1 MSRTTQAALAL
12 ALVIFPPLAS
22 AAAETGAVQLVVDS
36 ARYDVS
42 TSKVRLSIKA
52 RNGSSDPVSI
62 LKPVSTLVD
71 KHHAVPGV
79 TYVGIGERPY
89 KLNVVQTGKC
99 AAVAAQT
106 AGTPPQPALITKRH
120 MAFLAPGAEM
130 DLGTV
135 ELDVN
140 GVVFCHEAKFSFQL
154 GYEPAF
160 ALPTPEA
167 TGKIDAYIKARTM
180 NPESI
185 RGLFPPDAKFL
196 ADMGFLPENASLFSG
211 AKEEPP
217 SIERYVESVKLMD
230 ASAKAKLVSN
240 TVAGRSSSDKAPA
253 APAAT
258 APKTKA
264 KAKTD
269 KK

>member
-1 MSRTTQAALAL
+1 MSRTTQVAFVAAMSLL
-12 ALVIFPPLAS
+12 LRLES

-62 LKPVSTLVD
+62 LKPVPTLVD

-79 TYVGIGERPY
+79 AYVGIGERPY

-106 AGTPPQPALITKRH
+106 AGAPPQPALITKRH
-120 MAFLAPGAEM
+120 MAFLAPNSEM
-130 DLGTV
+130 DLGTI
-135 ELDVN
+135 ELDVE
-140 GVVFCHEAKFSFQL
+140 GVVFCHDSKFSFQL

-167 TGKIDAYIKARTM
+167 TNQIGAYIKARTM
-180 NPESI
+180 NPDAI

-230 ASAKAKLVSN
+230 ASAKAKFVSN
-240 TVAGRSSSDKAPA
+240 TVAGRGPSDKAPA
-253 APAAT
+253 APPAT

>member
-1 MSRTTQAALAL
+1 MSRTTQT
-12 ALVIFPPLAS
+12 ALVVAFALFLRLETG
-22 AAAETGAVQLVVDS
+22 AAETGAIQLVVDS

-62 LKPVSTLVD
+62 LKPVPTLVD
-71 KHHAVPGV
+71 KHHAVPGT

-99 AAVAAQT
+99 AAAAAQT
-106 AGTPPQPALITKRH
+106 AGTPPQPTLITKRH

-140 GVVFCHEAKFSFQL
+140 GVVFCHDAKFSFQL
-154 GYEPAF
+154 SYEPSF

-230 ASAKAKLVSN
+230 ASAKAKIVSN
-240 TVAGRSSSDKAPA
+240 TVAGRSSSDKAA
-253 APAAT
+253 APAA

-264 KAKTD
+264 KAMID